1 MSQRFWWIA
10 AAALMVAP
18 GAAADPVEDFYRTH
32 PINFYIGNTAG
43 GGYDLYARFIARYL
57 GRFIAGNPAVVPANM
72 PGAGGLNMAGFLYN
86 KAPRDG
92 TAIAIAS
99 QVLAIE
105 QALESPAV
113 QYDARKFNWIGR
125 AAPVV
130 ELSYTW
136 HTSPTRTLADA
147 RIRETVMGGINP
159 TSNTITYLRLL
170 NALAGTRFKIIS
182 GYPGTTEM
190 HLAMERGETE
200 GATKTWEAFKA
211 DNSDWL
217 RDKKVNILVQYALRK
232 APELPDVPLMIDLGR
247 SEHDKQVLRFFA
259 TGNELGRGFIAPP
272 DIPADRLAA
281 LRKALVDMT
290 HDPEFMADAKKRQ
303 IEIGPLPGEEVQKLI
318 GGTLDVSPEL
328 IAAAK
333 KAREG

>member
-1 MSQRFWWIA
+1 MSQRLWLIPA
-10 AAALMVAP
+10 VTALMVSA
-18 GAAADPVEDFYRTH
+18 AAADPVEDFYRNH
-32 PINFYIGNTAG
+32 PINFYIGNTVG
-43 GGYDLYARFIARYL
+43 GGYDLYGRFIARYL
-57 GRFIAGNPAVVPANM
+57 GRHIPGNPSIVPVNM
-72 PGAGGLNMAGFLYN
+72 PGAGGLNMAGWLYN

-105 QALESPAV
+105 QALDSPGV

-130 ELSYTW
+130 ELTYTW
-136 HTSPTRTLADA
+136 HTSPTKTLEDA
-147 RIRETVMGGINP
+147 RQRETVMGGINP
-159 TSNTITYLRLL
+159 TSNTVSYLRLL
-170 NALAGTRFKIIS
+170 NALAGTKFKIIS

-217 RDKKVNILVQYALRK
+217 RDKKVNILVQYALTK
-232 APELPDVPLMIDLGR
+232 SPELPDTPLMIDLGKSDADR
-247 SEHDKQVLRFFA
+247 QVLRFFA
-259 TGNELGRGFIAPP
+259 TGNELGRGFMTAPGVP
-272 DIPADRLAA
+272 PERVAA
-281 LRKALVDMT
+281 LRKALMEMMK
-290 HDPEFMADAKKRQ
+290 DPKFIADAGKRQ
-303 IEIGPLPGEEVQKLI
+303 LDIGPMPGADVQKLI
-318 GGTLDVSPEL
+318 EDSLAVSPAL

-333 KAREG
+333 RARD